1 MGEFGIVDK
10 IGIAIALTCFILLII
25 YIFVRVIYD
34 FCKEGGIS
42 FYANERLFDEKYLE
56 IRKKHLDDPIGS
68 YYAPLRLLFDIKLKN
83 FKALQYY
90 RKIKCEEDI
99 SEYMLYKIPLL
110 DPDHLSIIIYE
121 LFDDI
126 KDFNSPISNQFFEPM
141 PARIDYWKVE
151 KGYDI
156 RTIVKNILSVVPT
169 RELLSSNELLQFK
182 YLLNEIAINGIIK
195 NPTKYQE
202 FVNLTKNMKFLEK
215 SVDLSGSIFT
225 HLIYPSDKKHINL
238 LLEGISEQL
247 QLKIKVYDLIYKAM
261 QIEIPIT
268 TYSPENPLKELRFLN
283 LGSYICYLEPPK

>member
-1 MGEFGIVDK
+1 MKELGTGDK
-10 IGIAIALTCFILLII
+10 IGIAITLTCFISLII
-25 YIFVRVIYD
+25 YCIVRAIYD
-34 FCKEGGIS
+34 HYKEGGIN

-56 IRKKHLDDPIGS
+56 IRKKHLDDKDGS

-83 FKALQYY
+83 YRSLHYN

-99 SEYMLYKIPLL
+99 SEYMLYQVPILY
-110 DPDHLSIIIYE
+110 PDHLSIIIYE
-121 LFDDI
+121 LFDEI
-126 KDFNSPISNQFFEPM
+126 KDFNNPISKKFFEPV
-141 PARIDYWKVE
+141 ATRIDYWNGE
-151 KGYDI
+151 QGYDI

-202 FVNLTKNMKFLEK
+202 FVNLTKNMKFPEE

-225 HLIYPSDKKHINL
+225 HLIFPSDKKHINL